1 MRSKLL
7 ITKFIE
13 EILSGLNCLSDSDI
27 TKLEDGGYS
36 ISLKIV
42 KNKAQAGSNIEISES
57 SKIEI
62 LKELQGCKTR
72 DEGYEILSKFL
83 KNKKEYEMFAKHL
96 DVSILKQD
104 NSDKIKEKIIEA
116 TVGAKLRS
124 NAIQGIKT

>member
-13 EILSGLNCLSDSDI
+13 EILSGFNRLSDSDI
-27 TKLEDGGYS
+27 TKLEDDGYS

-42 KNKAQAGSNIEISES
+42 KNKAQTESNIEISES
-57 SKIEI
+57 NKIVI

-104 NSDKIKEKIIEA
+104 NLDKIKEKIIEA

>member
-1 MRSKLL
+1 MRSKLIL
-7 ITKFIE
+7 TKFIE
-13 EILSGLNCLSDSDI
+13 EILSGLNRLSDGDI
-27 TKLEDGGYS
+27 SKLEDGSYS

-42 KNKAQAGSNIEISES
+42 KNKAQIESDTEISES
-57 SKIEI
+57 VKNEI
-62 LKELQGCKTR
+62 LKELQSCKTR
-72 DEGYEILSKFL
+72 DEGYEILARFL
-83 KNKKEYEMFAKHL
+83 SNKKEYEIFARYL